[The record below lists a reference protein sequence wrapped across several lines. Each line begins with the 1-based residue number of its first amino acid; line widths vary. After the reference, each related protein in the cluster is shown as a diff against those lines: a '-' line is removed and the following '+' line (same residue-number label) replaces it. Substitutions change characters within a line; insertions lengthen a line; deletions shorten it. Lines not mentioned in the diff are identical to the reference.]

1 MRVRPVWEGT
11 FCEVLLPIRLIRY
24 LQDMRTETIDE
35 KTALQRL
42 AALCSRGEHSSGEM
56 LEKMRRWGLDEQAQA
71 RVMQRL
77 VDGRYIDDVRYTRAF
92 VHDKIAYGQWGRRK
106 IEQALWQKG
115 VDEHIRHEVLDDVD
129 DEEYLTV
136 LRPLLKS
143 KARSVKVANDYEKR
157 MKLVRYALG
166 RGFSYE
172 QIRRCMDIPEDYAE
186 D

>member
-1 MRVRPVWEGT
+1 M
-11 FCEVLLPIRLIRY
+11 
-24 LQDMRTETIDE
+24 
-35 KTALQRL
+35 
-42 AALCSRGEHSSGEM
+42 
-56 LEKMRRWGLDEQAQA
+56 
-71 RVMQRL
+71 
-77 VDGRYIDDVRYTRAF
+77 
-92 VHDKIAYGQWGRRK
+92 
-106 IEQALWQKG
+106 WQKG